1 LWSVDTTLVLFQPNG
16 HTKERDSKN
25 WSERLNDIME
35 IVFKAKHWQIF
46 GTFVLLAFI
55 GSMIEN
61 INPIVDAVFYIFM
74 VSVILGWILI
84 LGHGL
89 SRRLNTLDSKEFKI
103 FEAAGILLIL
113 SASLSKLLMTAHITE
128 PRGHGIVMMIFLGIY
143 VLTLLTITFTYPAKT
158 LKRLETKEETDINDY
173 FGDIF
178 GLMFW
183 PIGIWTI
190 QPRINKFAD
199 DKVD

>member
-1 LWSVDTTLVLFQPNG
+1 
-16 HTKERDSKN
+16 
-25 WSERLNDIME
+25 ME